1 MRCSTAFTVVFR
13 KHHCRACGAVIC
25 QSCSHYVEPELIFED
40 SSSKITSNTTTTSP
54 VVTLASLRA
63 VAAPPPATVR
73 VCAPCAVSTHKVV
86 VAGDVPVE
94 ISKVEDAI
102 QKTPAY
108 VYALYHRTEELQI
121 GSLSVVCVQAR
132 GLPAADVN
140 GLADPYVNLTLT
152 GYTLS
157 GGQEW
162 PESMRVTQKTST
174 RYATLNPIWGSEHLH
189 WRVPRAEAA
198 LRVEVF
204 DYDMGMSNDL
214 LGVVEIPLA
223 GLLHQR
229 RVDVWVPLVAAEDGE
244 SGGEI
249 RLIMQYKFNR
259 AGEALSRFWQEPP
272 TVKEVVGFAPN
283 RVYKHVVDLMEESKP
298 YLALLAQVGAVLK
311 WERPVITLGVFGVI
325 VTLTL
330 YTQYAFSVLQL
341 LLVGFFGYMFV
352 VRKGR
357 QHARDVEEAKK
368 KNLTLRDFL
377 AQRRQEGKGVV
388 GRLASLRSGVR
399 RRRRGSSGAGGGK
412 EKEKEDGGDVDIS
425 RSGSRS
431 SNSSSSGAG
440 EAVAEEQKKQ
450 QEEEQQGIAS
460 LGLVINFLGKR
471 IGRSE
476 ATTNLQNALGMLVLL
491 FQSIRKLFE
500 WDSPAITAIFV
511 LILIGS
517 ATMHL
522 FVSVTWLFL
531 LAEAM
536 IFQLLTWPLQVAGWW
551 GVRIGKVA
559 SSLLTQAK
567 YAMFR
572 KGKVPGEVVLGKEEG
587 EEKEEGNEGGG
598 KVKSE

>member
-1 MRCSTAFTVVFR
+1 M
-13 KHHCRACGAVIC
+13 IC

-40 SSSKITSNTTTTSP
+40 SSSKTTTSNSTSTSSP

-94 ISKVEDAI
+94 ISKVEEAI
-102 QKTPAY
+102 NKTPAY
-108 VYALYHRTEELQI
+108 VYALYHKTEELYI

-162 PESMRVTQKTST
+162 PEGWRVAYHTST
-174 RYATLNPIWGSEHLH
+174 RYATLNPIWGGAEHFFYK
-189 WRVPRAEAA
+189 VPRSEGV
-198 LRVEVF
+198 LRVEVR
-204 DYDMGMSNDL
+204 DWDIGISDDL
-214 LGVVEIPLA
+214 LSVVEIPLA

-229 RVDVWVPLVAAEDGE
+229 RVDVWVPLVSAEDGE

-249 RLIMQYKFNR
+249 RLMMHYKYNR
-259 AGEALSRFWQEPP
+259 AGEALSKFWPEPP
-272 TVKEVVGFAPN
+272 PVKEVVQFSPN
-283 RVYKHVVDLMEESKP
+283 RVYKHVVDLMEETKP
-298 YLALLAQVGAVLK
+298 YLAMLAQVGSVLK
-311 WERPVITLGVFGVI
+311 WEKPVVTLGVFAILVA
-325 VTLTL
+325 LTL
-330 YTQYAFSVLQL
+330 YPRYAFSCVQFSLVLY
-341 LLVGFFGYMFV
+341 VGFMFV
-352 VRKGR
+352 CRKGR

-368 KNLTLRDFL
+368 KNLNLRDFL
-377 AQRRQEGKGVV
+377 AQRRQQGKGVV

-399 RRRRGSSGAGGGK
+399 RRRSSSGGGGGGK
-412 EKEKEDGGDVDIS
+412 EKEKEEGGGVDA
-425 RSGSRS
+425 
-431 SNSSSSGAG
+431 SNSSSSSSSSSSGGG
-440 EAVAEEQKKQ
+440 EALAEEQKKQ

-460 LGLVINFLGKR
+460 SGLVINFLGKR

-491 FQSIRKLFE
+491 LQSIRKLLE
-500 WDSPAITAIFV
+500 WESPAITVVFV
-511 LILIGS
+511 LILLGS

-531 LAEAM
+531 LGELM
-536 IFQLLTWPLQVAGWW
+536 VFQLLSWPLQMAGWW
-551 GVRIGKVA
+551 GVIIGKVA

-567 YAMFR
+567 FVLMR
-572 KGKVPGEVVLGKEEG
+572 KGKVPGEVVLGKEE
-587 EEKEEGNEGGG
+587 KEEGEEEGKEEKGG
-598 KVKSE
+598 KVKSG

>member
-1 MRCSTAFTVVFR
+1 
-13 KHHCRACGAVIC
+13 
-25 QSCSHYVEPELIFED
+25 
-40 SSSKITSNTTTTSP
+40 
-54 VVTLASLRA
+54 
-63 VAAPPPATVR
+63 

-108 VYALYHRTEELQI
+108 VYALYHKTEELQI

-140 GLADPYVNLTLT
+140 GLADPYVSLTLT

-157 GGQEW
+157 GGEW
-162 PESMRVTQKTST
+162 PESMRVTKKTST
-174 RYATLNPIWGSEHLH
+174 RYATLNPIFGGAEHFH
-189 WRVPRAEAA
+189 FRIPRAEAL
-198 LRVEVF
+198 LRIEVR
-204 DYDMGMSNDL
+204 DWDIGMSDDL
-214 LGVVEIPLA
+214 LGVVEIPLS

-249 RLIMQYKFNR
+249 RLILQYKFNR
-259 AGEALSRFWQEPP
+259 AGEALSRFWPEPP
-272 TVKEVVGFAPN
+272 YVKEVVGFAPN
-283 RVYKHVVDLMEESKP
+283 RVYKHVVDLMEEAQP
-298 YLALLAQVGAVLK
+298 YLAVLAQVGMVMK
-311 WERPVITLGVFGVI
+311 WERPVMTLGVFAVL
-325 VTLTL
+325 VALTL
-330 YTQYAFSVLQL
+330 FPQYAFSVIQF
-341 LLVGFFGYMFV
+341 LLVLFLGVLFV
-352 VRKGR
+352 NRKGR

-399 RRRRGSSGAGGGK
+399 RRRRSSSGGK
-412 EKEKEDGGDVDIS
+412 EKEKEEGGAVDA
-425 RSGSRS
+425 SGGGGRS
-431 SNSSSSGAG
+431 SSSSSSGVG

-476 ATTNLQNALGMLVLL
+476 ATTNLQNALGMLVFLL
-491 FQSIRKLFE
+491 QSIRKLLE
-500 WDSPAITAIFV
+500 WDSPAVTAIFV

-517 ATMHL
+517 AIMHL
-522 FVSVTWLFL
+522 FVSATWLVL

-567 YAMFR
+567 YGMLR

-587 EEKEEGNEGGG
+587 EEEGKEEGGG
-598 KVKSE
+598 KVKNG